1 VGAYRIIDN
10 SSSLRLQP
18 RLGDVEGV
26 DEDGGHNGRA
36 GRREGALGEA
46 HVSLGRGRGRRRR
59 RGPRARGLVHGRGD
73 GAGAGAEP

>member
-26 DEDGGHNGRA
+26 DEDGGHDGRA

-46 HVSLGRGRGRRRR
+46 HVSLGRGRRRR
-59 RGPRARGLVHGRGD
+59 RGPRPRGLLHGRGD
-73 GAGAGAEP
+73 GAGPGAEP